1 MPQRSAGRAS
11 VGPREASVRDSTPP
25 TVPPDVTPPPTP
37 GRRRLAAQHRPRPR
51 SPTRLPPHGADR
63 NACETRAT
71 RALAVDPGSPRFV
84 GARNREG
91 THAALIN
98 VASAGRPH
106 TSGTSSSR
114 ERTSVPR
121 ERALDGTLRGTF
133 SPDGLP
139 TDRLP
144 DPRGTLTT
152 WFGGNGLSLEDGS
165 ATARPKAP
173 SRSTPTTIRR
183 PLHVRVAQSGMPSS
197 TRRRAE
203 AGPRHAALP
212 EKWRGARGPILGD
225 GLAPAFPW
233 VAVGCADAHE
243 TPAAAGAHSAPH
255 ALPHPWKDGMSRA
268 APWEVVQDAR
278 RG

>member
-25 TVPPDVTPPPTP
+25 TVPPDVTPQPTP
-37 GRRRLAAQHRPRPR
+37 GRRRLAAQHGPRPR

-63 NACETRAT
+63 NACERRAT
-71 RALAVDPGSPRFV
+71 RASAVDPGSPRFV

-98 VASAGRPH
+98 VASTGRPH

-121 ERALDGTLRGTF
+121 ERALDGTLCGTF

-152 WFGGNGLSLEDGS
+152 WFGGTGLSLEDGS
-165 ATARPKAP
+165 ATARAKAP

-183 PLHVRVAQSGMPSS
+183 PLHVRVPQSGMPSS

-212 EKWRGARGPILGD
+212 EKWSGARGPNLGD
-225 GLAPAFPW
+225 GLRSSFPLRC
-233 VAVGCADAHE
+233 GRLRGR
-243 TPAAAGAHSAPH
+243 P
-255 ALPHPWKDGMSRA
+255 R
-268 APWEVVQDAR
+268 DAR
-278 RG
+278 CRRARTRRPTRSRTRT